1 MKILQIIYESLGNP
15 YGTGGAGIRAYE
27 IYGRL
32 KERHDI
38 TLLCMRYPGAV
49 DAEVEGLRHVFVGAE
64 SASLTKSVLA
74 YTYHA
79 AGFVRR
85 SGAAYDVIVENFLP
99 STPVF
104 SSLLTRTPV
113 ILQVQGVMQRH
124 ALRKFHP
131 LYAVPMYLV
140 EGAYPGFFRDFI
152 FVSPVTRDRVLS
164 RRRQEKGSCEVIP
177 NGINREL
184 LDTAAAE
191 GDYILFFSRIDIYTK
206 GLDLLMEAFA
216 RVAADFPSLRLIL
229 AGYEFDSA
237 AKLREMLPGDVRGRV
252 EYAGFMTGARK
263 AALLA
268 GAMAVVL
275 PSRHESA
282 PISIIEAAAC
292 ARPVLVS
299 DIPELGFVQEHRM
312 GLAFRSG
319 SAEDLAEKM
328 AKLLGDAGLR
338 RQCGLRG
345 REYARQF
352 LWDSIAPRFES
363 ALQSVRET
371 RGK

>member
-38 TLLCMRYPGAV
+38 TLLCMRYPGASGG
-49 DAEVEGLRHVFVGAE
+49 DIGGLRHVFAGTE

-85 SGAAYDVIVENFLP
+85 YGGAYDVIVENFLP
-99 STPVF
+99 STPIF
-104 SSLLTRTPV
+104 SRLLTRTPV

-124 ALRKFHP
+124 ALKKFNP
-131 LYAVPMYLV
+131 LHAVPMYLV
-140 EGAYPGFFRDFI
+140 EGIYPRFYRDFI

-164 RRRQEKGSCEVIP
+164 RRRQEEGFCEVVP

-184 LDTAAAE
+184 LHAAAAE
-191 GDYILFFSRIDIYTK
+191 GDYVLFFSRIDIYTK
-206 GLDLLMEAFA
+206 GLDLLMEAFE
-216 RVAADFPSLRLIL
+216 RVAAEFPGVRLIL

-237 AKLREMLPGDVRGRV
+237 AKLREALPGHLRGRV
-252 EYAGFMTGARK
+252 EYAGFLTGSQK
-263 AALLA
+263 TELLA
-268 GAMAVVL
+268 GAMVVVL

-282 PISIIEAAAC
+282 PISIVEAAAC

-299 DIPELGFVQEHRM
+299 DIPELRFVPEQGM
-312 GLAFRSG
+312 GLAFRCG
-319 SAEDLAEKM
+319 SADDLAGKM
-328 AKLLGDAGLR
+328 AQLLGDAGLR
-338 RQCGLRG
+338 RHCGLSG

-352 LWDSIAPRFES
+352 LWDNIALGFES
-363 ALQSVRET
+363 ALQSVCDAGE
-371 RGK
+371 K